1 MARFDQETDSE
12 KTEWRPALT
21 KPGHADGKECTSE
34 VETEVENSLHLQT
47 TDPKQ
52 VADIRMT
59 SAVGHDVAG
68 LSSQYHHT
76 L

>member
-1 MARFDQETDSE
+1 MARLDQETDSE

-34 VETEVENSLHLQT
+34 VETEVENSFKHLQT

-52 VADIRMT
+52 VADIRMIAAAAT
-59 SAVGHDVAG
+59 SAVGHDVAR
-68 LSSQYHHT
+68 
-76 L
+76 